1 MSRNYPM
8 NSVCLLNEAIERGL
22 ISNGERVN
30 LVTPYGAIEGN
41 LLVEDGFLNVT
52 VGDKKVFLTE
62 RHIEGFWYYPFG
74 RVINYQLMNGSEYIQ
89 F

>member
-1 MSRNYPM
+1 MSRNYSLH
-8 NSVCLLNEAIERGL
+8 SVCTLFDAVQHGIIE
-22 ISNGERVN
+22 NGNRVVV
-30 LVTPYGAIEGN
+30 VTPYGAIEGN
-41 LLVEDGFLNVT
+41 LLVEEGLLNVT

-62 RHIEGFWYYPFG
+62 RYIEGFWYYPFG